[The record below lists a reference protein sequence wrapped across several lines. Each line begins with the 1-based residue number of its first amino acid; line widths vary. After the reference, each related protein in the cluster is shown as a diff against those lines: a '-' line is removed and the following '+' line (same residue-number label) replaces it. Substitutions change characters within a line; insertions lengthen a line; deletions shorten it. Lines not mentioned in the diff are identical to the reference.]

1 MRIKNKI
8 KEYNKM
14 AKKGFWTEFKEF
26 ITKGNVVDMAIGVVV
41 GGAFKDIVNSLVAN
55 IITPAISLLTG
66 KSSFEEL
73 VWVLKEGV
81 PAELAEDGVTE
92 LVPAVLPVELQYGI
106 FIQKIIDFIIIA
118 LTIFVVLKVFTG
130 LQHRSEVIRQK
141 LDAEKYEAEQ
151 KKAAEEAA
159 AKAEAEAAAAEA
171 LAAEKA
177 DIEAARKAQ
186 KETAALLSD
195 IKELLAKK

>member
-1 MRIKNKI
+1 
-8 KEYNKM
+8 M
-14 AKKGFWTEFKEF
+14 AKKSFLQEFKEF
-26 ITKGNVVDMAIGVVV
+26 INKGNVVDMAVGVVV

-66 KSSFEEL
+66 KSSFSEL

-106 FIQKIIDFIIIA
+106 FIQKIIDFLIIS
-118 LTIFVVLKVFTG
+118 LTIFVVLKVFAS
-130 LQHRSEVIRQK
+130 LQNRSEKLRQIIE
-141 LDAEKYEAEQ
+141 AEKYEAEQ
-151 KKAAEEAA
+151 KKAEEEAA
-159 AKAEAEAAAAEA
+159 AKAATEAAAEAAAAEA
-171 LAAEKA
+171 AVAAEKA

-186 KETAALLSD
+186 QETAALLSD

>member
-1 MRIKNKI
+1 
-8 KEYNKM
+8 M

-26 ITKGNVVDMAIGVVV
+26 ISKGNVVDMAIGVVI

-55 IITPAISLLTG
+55 VITPCISLLTG

-73 VWVLKEGV
+73 AWEMKAGT
-81 PAELAEDGVTE
+81 PAVLAEDGTVITE
-92 LVPAVLPVELQYGI
+92 EVLPVTLQYGV

-118 LTIFVVLKVFTG
+118 LTIFVIIKVVTSLKNRT
-130 LQHRSEVIRQK
+130 EAIAKK
-141 LDAEKYEAEQ
+141 LDAEKYAEEQ
-151 KKAAEEAA
+151 KKAAEEVAKKAAEEAA
-159 AKAEAEAAAAEA
+159 AAEAA
-171 LAAEKA
+171 AAEKA

-186 KETAALLSD
+186 QETAALLAD